1 MSFVHLHVHSVYSL
15 LDGAASIDG
24 LCRRAAEHGMP
35 ALALTDH
42 GAMYGAAAFYR
53 TAQAYGLKPI
63 LGCELYVAPPHE
75 ADRGRRRHH
84 LLVLAQ
90 TAQGYRN
97 LARLV
102 TAGFTDTASQ
112 KPRIDRSLLEAHS
125 EGLIVLS
132 GCMSSE
138 VPELLLA
145 GREKEAR
152 QAARWYQE
160 RFPGRYY
167 IELQENGMARQEAL
181 NRKLVA
187 LAREL
192 ELPLVATG
200 DVHYVDPGDAEAQD
214 VLLCIQTGKRLADPD
229 RLRFPTNRFY
239 LKSPQEMAAHFR
251 ELPEALAQHPSDCR
265 ERRARAGAGTHPARP
280 TRPSPRRR
288 GATRRPASGSW
299 PRRGPGAGTGR
310 SARRSGSGWTTSWT

>member
-1 MSFVHLHVHSVYSL
+1 
-15 LDGAASIDG
+15 
-24 LCRRAAEHGMP
+24 
-35 ALALTDH
+35 
-42 GAMYGAAAFYR
+42 
-53 TAQAYGLKPI
+53 
-63 LGCELYVAPPHE
+63 
-75 ADRGRRRHH
+75 
-84 LLVLAQ
+84 
-90 TAQGYRN
+90 
-97 LARLV
+97 
-102 TAGFTDTASQ
+102 
-112 KPRIDRSLLEAHS
+112 
-125 EGLIVLS
+125 
-132 GCMSSE
+132 

-251 ELPEALAQHPSDCR
+251 ELPEALANTLQIAESVEPVL
-265 ERRARAGAGTHPARP
+265 EPEP
-280 TRPSPRRR
+280 TQLPDPPLPRRR